1 MNNKCPFSHLHEP
14 RGPKGLPI
22 IHSFLDTA
30 VNVLQFLTTTR
41 EKYGDIAKYKIFGIT
56 HYLVSHPDDIAQVY
70 KEETKGAFSK
80 KRFHEVLY
88 PFFGNGLF
96 NSQGKDWERQR
107 KQIQPFFHKSK
118 IPNWFPLVVEET
130 QNHFKSIKPQA
141 SELQATE
148 LMQATVQSIMSRIL
162 FGLKLDNEDSRAAV
176 AAIEGVS
183 ERMADHG
190 LKSFI
195 FNGILNKLPTPAN
208 LKFKRQLQTID
219 YSIRKIS
226 ENNDAK
232 DEAALL
238 PLFAQFMS
246 AKELRDQLFTLYFAG
261 QETTVNSLSWVIYYL
276 AQYPEFQQRARS
288 EVQQYWSTGDN
299 PRFTDLDQFVFLN
312 AAIDEAM
319 RLAPAA
325 YLTYRDVENDMQLG
339 AYRLKKKALLM
350 LSMYVT
356 HRHPDF
362 WEKPAEYNPERFLNR
377 NNKGFAFY
385 PYGGGM
391 RVCTGIHLARME
403 ITTIMALFVMQY
415 KFSLKPGEEVSAVT
429 HLTLKPKDGISL
441 IINSVAFSECK
452 SA

>member
-1 MNNKCPFSHLHEP
+1 MPIRLP
-14 RGPKGLPI
+14 PKTSISCI
-22 IHSFLDTA
+22 ILQVLSYVCAALWSIGRKRNFLSIILGS
-30 VNVLQFLTTTR
+30 NR
-41 EKYGDIAKYKIFGIT
+41 IGM
-56 HYLVSHPDDIAQVY
+56 
-70 KEETKGAFSK
+70 EETKGAFSK

-141 SELQATE
+141 SELHATE

-162 FGLKLDNEDSRAAV
+162 FGLKLDNEDSKAAV

-232 DEAALL
+232 DGL
-238 PLFAQFMS
+238 PF
-246 AKELRDQLFTLYFAG
+246 
-261 QETTVNSLSWVIYYL
+261 
-276 AQYPEFQQRARS
+276 
-288 EVQQYWSTGDN
+288 
-299 PRFTDLDQFVFLN
+299 
-312 AAIDEAM
+312 
-319 RLAPAA
+319 
-325 YLTYRDVENDMQLG
+325 
-339 AYRLKKKALLM
+339 
-350 LSMYVT
+350 
-356 HRHPDF
+356 
-362 WEKPAEYNPERFLNR
+362 
-377 NNKGFAFY
+377 
-385 PYGGGM
+385 
-391 RVCTGIHLARME
+391 
-403 ITTIMALFVMQY
+403 
-415 KFSLKPGEEVSAVT
+415 
-429 HLTLKPKDGISL
+429 
-441 IINSVAFSECK
+441 
-452 SA
+452 